1 MDELKKLMQE
11 GFASQNDTL
20 QKIINIQEEI
30 KADVEKVKTD
40 VLSAKTTADNNEQE
54 ILQLKNQIAS
64 LKIDQQ
70 DTRRRGS
77 RR

>member
-1 MDELKKLMQE
+1 MDEIKKLMQE
-11 GFASQNDTL
+11 GFASQDETL
-20 QKIINIQEEI
+20 QKIINMQGEI

-40 VLSAKTTADNNEQE
+40 VLSAKKTADNNEQE
-54 ILQLKNQIAS
+54 ILRLKNQIAS